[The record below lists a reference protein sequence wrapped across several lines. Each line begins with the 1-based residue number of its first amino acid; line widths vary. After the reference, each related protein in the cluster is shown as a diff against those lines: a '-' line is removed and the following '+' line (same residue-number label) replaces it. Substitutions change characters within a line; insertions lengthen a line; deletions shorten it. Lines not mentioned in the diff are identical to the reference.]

1 VKQFISITQ
10 CDENTAINCLSS
22 HDWKLEIAVDGFFQN
37 PLKYL
42 QEKPVTVDK
51 KKINSLFE
59 QYRDSVE
66 EDKMLAH
73 GICKFCEDVCV
84 DPASLKVLIL
94 AWTCRAA
101 VQCEFTRA
109 EFVRGMTELGWVTLL
124 SNVIFIIILLCLHLY
139 SN

>member
-1 VKQFISITQ
+1 M
-10 CDENTAINCLSS
+10 INLYYVCALSNIK
-22 HDWKLEIAVDGFFQN
+22 HCNLHYLLCKL
-37 PLKYL
+37 
-42 QEKPVTVDK
+42 
-51 KKINSLFE
+51 
-59 QYRDSVE
+59 DSVE